1 MLDQW
6 DRFELSEC
14 EEIARDL
21 DRVLPASFRFHKI
34 ETCTAG
40 EQKHRV
46 AVFEWAGLPPSYQH
60 GFFALIPG
68 GEATLGDDRAHPF
81 LPNAQQQ
88 ASWVEE
94 TQRTGMFTGALD
106 TFLNQV
112 MTPLRHASR
121 VPFVLGALATPLG
134 PAPVCS
140 E

>member
-40 EQKHRV
+40 EQEHRF
-46 AVFEWAGLPPSYQH
+46 AVFERASLPPSYQH

-68 GEATLGDDRAHPF
+68 AEPTLGYDQDHPF
-81 LPNAQQQ
+81 LPNGQQQ
-88 ASWVEE
+88 ATWVERSHS
-94 TQRTGMFTGALD
+94 TGTLARTLEQ
-106 TFLNQV
+106 FL
-112 MTPLRHASR
+112 
-121 VPFVLGALATPLG
+121 
-134 PAPVCS
+134 
-140 E
+140 